1 MDYVCTYEN
10 GSHQQ
15 PTIFVFFGSKNM
27 NVDDDDNHNNDT
39 VQIRNHKC
47 NPEKCEDG
55 TPK

>member
-1 MDYVCTYEN
+1 MYVHMKMGLTN
-10 GSHQQ
+10 NQRFS
-15 PTIFVFFGSKNM
+15 IFFGSKNM